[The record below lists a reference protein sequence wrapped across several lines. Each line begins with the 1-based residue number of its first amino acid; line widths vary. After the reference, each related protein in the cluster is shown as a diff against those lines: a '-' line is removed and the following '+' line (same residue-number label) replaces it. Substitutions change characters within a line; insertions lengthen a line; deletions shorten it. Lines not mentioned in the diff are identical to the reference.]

1 MIWSLTNVA
10 LVYNSVINPILYI
23 PSQISQKSGLSIG
36 SPPVINSDPVPAS
49 AACLAISI
57 HCAVLSSLCMI
68 SSFSLSSC
76 RKRHILQCRLHRTVS
91 SKVPLTGMRFGISFN
106 IFVSVIGIVLLLN
119 DDHVMTLEQLQK
131 VKDIFFG
138 LLVRNVIV

>member
-1 MIWSLTNVA
+1 MRRKFSERLYNLVSDQGGVRVKCNQKA
-10 LVYNSVINPILYI
+10 L
-23 PSQISQKSGLSIG
+23 
-36 SPPVINSDPVPAS
+36 
-49 AACLAISI
+49 
-57 HCAVLSSLCMI
+57 
-68 SSFSLSSC
+68 F
-76 RKRHILQCRLHRTVS
+76 
-91 SKVPLTGMRFGISFN
+91 GMRFGISFN